1 MKRLPILLFVLLLA
15 VSCGRRTAEEHPV
28 RIIFDTDLGNDIDD
42 VLALEMLL
50 NYEREGRAE
59 LLGVT
64 LCKANPHTAEF
75 ADGYLR
81 AAGRGD
87 MPLGF
92 AHRGVT
98 PEDGS
103 YLLPT
108 LGASFHGQP
117 LLSPERTADELPEGY
132 VLLRQLLAQQPDAS
146 VVLVAVGPLTN
157 IGNLLVSE
165 ADEISPLAGR
175 ELVAAKVKRVV
186 TMAGLFGDEFDFP
199 EWNVMCDVE
208 AAQRTFHLCPVM
220 LTTTGWEVGNRL
232 LYPHES
238 ILNDFGDPEASPL
251 AVAYCHYMEMP
262 YDRQTWDLTAV
273 LEAVEPGVWF
283 DRSPRGRIRIADD
296 GRSTLDV
303 AAEGVQDYLIIPQER
318 TAAALEA
325 LVARTAGKTPEQ

>member
-108 LGASFHGQP
+108 LGASFDGQP

-157 IGNLLVSE
+157 IGNLLASE

>member
-1 MKRLPILLFVLLLA
+1 MLLLVLLLA
-15 VSCGRRTAEEHPV
+15 VCCGRRPAVQEPL

-50 NYEREGRAE
+50 NYEREGRVE

-87 MPLGF
+87 LPLGF

-98 PEDGS
+98 PEDGT

-108 LGASFHGQP
+108 LEASFDGKP
-117 LLSPERTADELPEGY
+117 LLAPERTAGELPEGY
-132 VLLRQLLAQQPDAS
+132 VLLRQLLAAQPDAS

-157 IGNLLVSE
+157 IGNLLASGGDAV
-165 ADEISPLAGR
+165 SPLTGR

-199 EWNVMCDVE
+199 EWNVVCDVE
-208 AAQRTFHLCPVM
+208 AAQRTFHGCPVP

-296 GRSTLDV
+296 GRSTLET
-303 AAEGVQDYLIIPQER
+303 ASEGMQEYLVIPQER

-325 LVARTAGKTPEQ
+325 LVARTAGKSCAR